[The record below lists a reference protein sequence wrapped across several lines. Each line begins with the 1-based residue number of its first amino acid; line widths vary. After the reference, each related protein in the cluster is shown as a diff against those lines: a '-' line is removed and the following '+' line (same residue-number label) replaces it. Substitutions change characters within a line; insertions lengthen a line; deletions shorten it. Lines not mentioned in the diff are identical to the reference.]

1 MKGHQKFI
9 LSTGVVWFIAVGLI
23 PACSPGDS
31 STSLVIQQE
40 STSLVIQQEE
50 PKKKIPPKKKTTL
63 TYPIIGSAPTNQ
75 AEKTRKAVREHL
87 RGKEI
92 PAFQYMVVEGWVQL
106 YPEVREKVKTMLSD
120 DEIITWDEYKVLDN
134 FVSGDLADRQAE
146 KVRDD
151 WKNRI
156 KSHIENSSR

>member
-9 LSTGVVWFIAVGLI
+9 LSTGVVWFIA
-23 PACSPGDS
+23 ACSPGDS
-31 STSLVIQQE
+31 STPLVIQ
-40 STSLVIQQEE
+40 STPLVIQSTPLVIQQEE
-50 PKKKIPPKKKTTL
+50 PKKKIPPKKKTTI
-63 TYPIIGSAPTNQ
+63 TYPAPTNQ
-75 AEKTRKAVREHL
+75 AEITRKVVRENL